1 MFGSA
6 GSNRITIQFPDVT
19 ADLGNVYAE
28 DLRASLADTLDADDR
43 IERIRAS
50 AESQDFGATLVLV
63 LGTTAVSAV
72 ARGVQTWLA
81 RNSGVSIDIIAGGK
95 TLHAR
100 NLDSQGVRELAK
112 VLAAAG
118 D

>member
-1 MFGSA
+1 MD
-6 GSNRITIQFPDVT
+6 NRITIQFPDVT
-19 ADLGNVYAE
+19 ADIGNVYAE
-28 DLRASLADTLDADDR
+28 DLRASLADTLDGADR
-43 IERIRAS
+43 IERVRTNPQ
-50 AESQDFGATLVLV
+50 SQDFGTTLVLV

-72 ARGVQTWLA
+72 ARGVQAWLA
-81 RNSGVSIDIIAGGK
+81 RNSGVSIDIVAGGR

-118 D
+118 E